1 MKFIKENWKGIL
13 LCIGLAVPAS
23 LLGGQ
28 FPVIGGPVFA
38 ILAGMI
44 LAPLVKRYEP
54 FGAGIKF
61 TSKKNFAVCGCA
73 LGIRDESGS
82 RDADRKVS
90 LFLL

>member
-38 ILAGMI
+38 DPRGNDLGAAGETI
-44 LAPLVKRYEP
+44 
-54 FGAGIKF
+54 
-61 TSKKNFAVCGCA
+61 
-73 LGIRDESGS
+73 
-82 RDADRKVS
+82 
-90 LFLL
+90 

>member
-38 ILAGMI
+38 ILAGMT
-44 LAPLVKRYEP
+44 LAPLASSSDLVY
-54 FGAGIKF
+54 
-61 TSKKNFAVCGCA
+61 
-73 LGIRDESGS
+73 DESLNGG
-82 RDADRKVS
+82 
-90 LFLL
+90 

>member
-44 LAPLVKRYEP
+44 LR
-54 FGAGIKF
+54 
-61 TSKKNFAVCGCA
+61 
-73 LGIRDESGS
+73 R
-82 RDADRKVS
+82 
-90 LFLL
+90 